1 MFNCD
6 QNQLRQLTRQ
16 AWEKNRGV
24 ENYIKERLSSELRCA
39 QNSNA
44 DDGLPRLEAVSKSVF
59 TLAMTV
65 GTSLEPLLQ
74 LACVLKPQR
83 IALILNKKYPNR
95 SGNSQGKYLQRL
107 LVSLSDASDLPKT
120 LRPNLNK
127 EDITLHVLNSD
138 TPTAVFQKLDEA
150 LNSPK
155 SAPPAGSDFVNVVDV
170 TGAKKTMIA
179 GAFLYAA
186 HSGLPIVYVDFD
198 SDQYDEQWG
207 RPYGFAC
214 KIREISNPYEAFA
227 LRDWERVRELVQGYN
242 FSAAR
247 ELVVEIQEVMQ
258 QSLETGGQ
266 ESLYTESKI
275 AAVGSLIK
283 LLEVYELWDNGDYFQ
298 ANQKAAEARFPD
310 SLLPEAIFTLGDDWP
325 HADENSDAADA
336 AQALLRAHLQLKEGV
351 ASPSESIFNQPE
363 RLLSY
368 IYDER
373 DKIKRLVNQKED
385 YRSAYLRAAGLNE
398 FLLKARMALSWF
410 KGDVK
415 VKPRGDAWREV
426 SSLGEMEHEVF
437 RALVNDASEWKFRKA
452 LRIQNGKRQ
461 MFEFS
466 RGKLKKW
473 MLMLKPNAPALGNYP
488 FNSGLDMTLM
498 ASNSHV
504 PLFVKLRGEAIHT
517 HLTIPKSVAEE
528 ALVLIQGAIAEFE
541 TNWFQRY
548 FPEIRLDEYKNCTIP
563 NWAEICKALSLDFLP
578 PRLRD

>member
-95 SGNSQGKYLQRL
+95 PGNSQGKYLQRL

-247 ELVVEIQEVMQ
+247 ELVVEIQEIMQ
-258 QSLETGGQ
+258 QSPEAGGQ

-310 SLLPEAIFTLGDDWP
+310 SLLPKAIFTLGDDWP

-351 ASPSESIFNQPE
+351 TSPSESIFNQPK

-385 YRSAYLRAAGLNE
+385 YRSAYLRAAGLYE
-398 FLLKARMALSWF
+398 FLLKARIGICWLNKCLEA
-410 KGDVK
+410 
-415 VKPRGDAWREV
+415 KP
-426 SSLGEMEHEVF
+426 
-437 RALVNDASEWKFRKA
+437 
-452 LRIQNGKRQ
+452 
-461 MFEFS
+461 
-466 RGKLKKW
+466 
-473 MLMLKPNAPALGNYP
+473 
-488 FNSGLDMTLM
+488 SGLDWGDVTSFGDKEHEAFKHMVNN
-498 ASNSHV
+498 ASERKFREMLKGEKELPVKGGSVKLRNNAPRLGSYIPNSKLDIETAIFTIDGRST